1 MVHFFFYI
9 LVFSK
14 MFCFIVCFFFGTDQ
28 RKETKYPQ
36 FIQIFI
42 FLQLLMKQNSN
53 LKEWEKTPFPL
64 SLDGKTPRRQ
74 FPTSFF
80 MGWPNRKTMIVSVCA
95 FSLAAFDFS
104 RFWTRD
110 ISGVIQVVTLTSKS
124 DNSNFFITKKLCIA
138 EKIRVFFP
146 GV

>member
-1 MVHFFFYI
+1 MVHFFLHISVQQNVLFY
-9 LVFSK
+9 
-14 MFCFIVCFFFGTDQ
+14 CFVFFGTDQ

-124 DNSNFFITKKLCIA
+124 DNSNLFITKKLCIA